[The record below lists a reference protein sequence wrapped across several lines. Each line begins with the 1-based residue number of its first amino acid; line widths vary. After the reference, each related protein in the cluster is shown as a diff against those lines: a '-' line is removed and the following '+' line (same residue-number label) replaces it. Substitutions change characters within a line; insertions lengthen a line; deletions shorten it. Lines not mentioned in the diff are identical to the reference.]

1 MFPFVGSYVWNSRAA
16 TTSLY
21 LLKSIYH
28 WLPKSN
34 IFPCVRTPENKIWH
48 NFKIS
53 FWIIWVNPFGL
64 YVKKTQNLFVWCD
77 TSYASMSFFTGCST
91 MQLFRWHQGGTNT
104 QYRTENLL
112 LDNCIL
118 FLPKCKYHAI
128 IPGGG
133 KHS

>member
-1 MFPFVGSYVWNSRAA
+1 MFETQELLLLHLYTCWKAYIIDCQRV
-16 TTSLY
+16 TSSLV
-21 LLKSIYH
+21 LEQ
-28 WLPKSN
+28 
-34 IFPCVRTPENKIWH
+34 PENKIWH